1 MSVTRVPLLDL
12 RRNTAEVDAQ
22 LEEAFR
28 RVLHSGQYILGPEV
42 DALEAQSV
50 EVLGARHALAV
61 SSGTDALLLALM
73 ALEIGAGDE
82 VVCPTYTFFATAGA
96 VWRTGARP
104 VFADVMPCCFNL
116 DAASVASHITPRTRA
131 IMPVHLF
138 GQCAH
143 MDALRE
149 LARSRGLPIV
159 EDAAQ
164 AIGAR
169 ASGRGAGTMGQLG
182 CFSFF
187 PSKNVGA
194 LGDAGLLV
202 TNDHGLATRARVLRT
217 HGAQPKYHHALV
229 GGNFRMDALQAA
241 FLRIKLGRLQES
253 TMRRQANARH
263 YASLFEGAGLVA
275 AGKVVLPTECQERHV
290 YNQLVIRVPGEGTRD
305 LLRAFLTGRG
315 VATEIY
321 YPVPMHLQPC
331 FASLGG
337 RAGDLPVAEAASRE
351 TLALPIFPE
360 LTGEEIRF
368 VVEQVA
374 AFFA

>member
-1 MSVTRVPLLDL
+1 MTVTRVPLLDL
-12 RRNTAEVDAQ
+12 RRNTGEVDAQ

-42 DALEAQSV
+42 DALEAQCA
-50 EVLGARHALAV
+50 EVLGAGHALAV

-82 VVCPTYTFFATAGA
+82 VICPTYTFFATAGA

-116 DAASVASHITPRTRA
+116 DAASVESHITPRTRA

-143 MDALRE
+143 MDPLRD
-149 LARSRGLPIV
+149 LARSRGLPLV

-169 ASGRGAGTMGQLG
+169 ASGRSAGTMGQLG

-217 HGAQPKYHHALV
+217 HGAQPKYHHALI

-305 LLRAFLTGRG
+305 LLRAFLAGHG

-374 AFFA
+374 AFFS